1 VSDQALLTLG
11 DAAST
16 ALFIGA
22 SILVSISFAPIL
34 LSVQPAPPVQL
45 AKPGGLKA
53 LFTASPLGTI
63 GIFLL
68 GSIYASQSGIVPTA
82 TVVAVEDAATWA
94 AEQAEAEKSDEI
106 SEAVG

>member
-1 VSDQALLTLG
+1 MSDQALLTLG

-34 LSVQPAPPVQL
+34 LSVQPVQL